1 MTSFRFAD
9 PWLLALLALAVL
21 VWWWRPRRGGASF
34 PGFALA
40 AEALRPSRGP
50 FLFQLLIG
58 GGLALLAI
66 AAARP
71 QAGRVIVERDQAGR
85 DLMLVIDL
93 SYSMT
98 VDDLESAEGRRI
110 DRLAA
115 VMEAAK
121 RFVAGRPNDRIG
133 LVFFSTHALT
143 SCPLTYDHDTVDQFL
158 ERTER
163 QQRALWE
170 SGNQGGLLGPA
181 TNLGLGL
188 GTALR
193 GLKEANSRGRAIV
206 LITDGADSRD
216 MPGWVDPLVAARHA
230 AAIGARVH
238 GIGVGNPDG
247 LMSMQDRRTGRMIRQ
262 PVTNQ
267 LLPDLVRLRAITDAG
282 GGRSF
287 AANDRAALDETFKR
301 IDELE
306 PTPRSV
312 RQRDDYADRFMIPLI
327 SGLLLLVLALAF
339 EPRLRGVS

>member
-1 MTSFRFAD
+1 MTFFRFAD
-9 PWLLALLALAVL
+9 PWLLALLLIPVL
-21 VWWWRPRRGGASF
+21 VWWWRPRRGGATF

-40 AEALRPSRGP
+40 MEALRPSRGP
-50 FLFQLLIG
+50 LIFQLLLG
-58 GGLALLAI
+58 AGLALLVI

-71 QAGRVIVERDQAGR
+71 QAGRAIVEREQAGR

-93 SYSMT
+93 SASMT

-110 DRLAA
+110 DRLSA
-115 VMEAAK
+115 VMTAAQK
-121 RFVAGRPNDRIG
+121 FVAGRPNDRIG
-133 LVFFSTHALT
+133 LVFFSSQALT
-143 SCPLTYDHDTVDQFL
+143 SCPLTYDHETVAQFL

-163 QQRALWE
+163 QQRALWDA
-170 SGNQGGLLGPA
+170 GRQGGLLGPA

-247 LMSMQDRRTGRMIRQ
+247 LMTMEDRRTGRMVRQ
-262 PVTNQ
+262 PVTRQ
-267 LLPDLVRLRAITDAG
+267 WLPDLVRLRAITDAG

-287 AANDRAALDETFKR
+287 AANDRPALEETFKR

-312 RQRDDYADRFMIPLI
+312 RQRDDYADRFVLPLVL
-327 SGLLLLVLALAF
+327 GLSLLALALAF
-339 EPRLRGVS
+339 EPRLRGVA